1 MAPDADHLHALLAQ
15 RLVQRFGRM
24 GRNMASALIVAV
36 SAATAVLAVT
46 LYRDTAAMMVL
57 CGLLAVAFAVAYMA
71 IRPRVVAVEAGA
83 DIHTER
89 AKTK

>member
-15 RLVQRFGRM
+15 RLGTTLWAHGTQYGERP
-24 GRNMASALIVAV
+24 LIVAV

-57 CGLLAVAFAVAYMA
+57 CGRLAVAFAVAYLA
-71 IRPRVVAVEAGA
+71 IRPRAVAAGA
-83 DIHTER
+83 DIQAEA

>member
-57 CGLLAVAFAVAYMA
+57 CGRLAVAFAVAYLA
-71 IRPRVVAVEAGA
+71 IRPRAVAAGA
-83 DIHTER
+83 DIQAEA